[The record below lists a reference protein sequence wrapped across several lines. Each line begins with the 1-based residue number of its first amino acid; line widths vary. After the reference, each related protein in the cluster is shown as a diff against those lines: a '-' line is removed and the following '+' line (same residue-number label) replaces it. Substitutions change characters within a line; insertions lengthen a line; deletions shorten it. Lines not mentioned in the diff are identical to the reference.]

1 MSVLVVT
8 GTGTG
13 VGKTVV
19 TAAVAALAAAAG
31 RTVAVVKVAQT
42 GVLDGDPGDVDE
54 VRRLS
59 GVTDIHE
66 LARYPDPL
74 APATAA
80 RLRGLPPV
88 DLAAA
93 AACVARLAAS
103 RDLVLVEGAGGL
115 LVRLDAGGATLA
127 DLAGA
132 LGAPA
137 LLVTR
142 ADLGTLNHTALTLE
156 ALQRR
161 GLPCAGVV
169 IGAWPVTPDLAC
181 RTNLVDLA
189 DLAGGALD
197 GVLPAGAGQL
207 APQPFLAAARA
218 GLAPGLGGERA
229 PGASPPAPPTPHEP
243 TPREPATER
252 AATPHEP
259 TPREPATERA
269 AMPPLFASPQP
280 SSPTHRSPHA

>member
-42 GVLDGDPGDVDE
+42 GVLDGDPGDSDE

-59 GVTDIHE
+59 GVTDVHE

-80 RLRGLPPV
+80 RVRGLPPV

-93 AACVARLAAS
+93 SAAVLRLAAS

-115 LVRLDAGGATLA
+115 LVRFDAAGATLA

-156 ALQRR
+156 AMHRR

-169 IGAWPVTPDLAC
+169 IGAWPVAPDLAC

-189 DLAGGALD
+189 DLAGGALA
-197 GVLPAGAGQL
+197 GALPEGAGQL
-207 APQPFLAAARA
+207 ARQPFLAAARA
-218 GLAPGLGGERA
+218 GLAPALGGGRA
-229 PGASPPAPPTPHEP
+229 PGSVPPAHPTPAHP
-243 TPREPATER
+243 TPGQPSTAHPTPGLPTPAHPTATTEPPGL
-252 AATPHEP
+252 ATPE
-259 TPREPATERA
+259 
-269 AMPPLFASPQP
+269 P